1 MAGGVRAWRAIQG
14 QGLVEE
20 VRDRRPL
27 RELERV
33 FRSCDM
39 LVLKIA

>member
-1 MAGGVRAWRAIQG
+1 MAGGECGPGELFRVRG
-14 QGLVEE
+14 FVEE
-20 VRDRRPL
+20 VRDRRSL

-39 LVLKIA
+39 LALG